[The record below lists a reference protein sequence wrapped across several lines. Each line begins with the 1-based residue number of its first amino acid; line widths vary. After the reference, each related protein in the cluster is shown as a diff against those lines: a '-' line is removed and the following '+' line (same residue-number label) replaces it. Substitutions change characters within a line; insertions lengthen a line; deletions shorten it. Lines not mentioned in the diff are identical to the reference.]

1 MKVVACIYLF
11 FVALLVSL
19 NQRAG
24 KENKKNEETLQEE
37 EEPLK
42 KFATVSFQENSGSY
56 LTHVTETNADKM
68 VDL

>member
-1 MKVVACIYLF
+1 M
-11 FVALLVSL
+11 ALLVSL

-24 KENKKNEETLQEE
+24 KENKKSEESLPGE

-56 LTHVTETNADKM
+56 LTHVTETSADKM
-68 VDL
+68 VHL

>member
-1 MKVVACIYLF
+1 M
-11 FVALLVSL
+11 ALLVSL

-24 KENKKNEETLQEE
+24 KENKKSEESLQE

-56 LTHVTETNADKM
+56 LTHVTETSADKM